1 MGAPTLA
8 IDFGTSRTKV
18 AYFDEASG
26 KAQLVE
32 IGREI
37 RTVLPSVFYI
47 PKEGQGERLV
57 GDDAQDMVD
66 SDPEGIVLSL
76 KK

>member
-1 MGAPTLA
+1 METPILA

-18 AYFDEASG
+18 AFFDKHAG

-32 IGREI
+32 LGTEI

-47 PKEGQGERLV
+47 PKELQGKRLV
-57 GDDAQDMVD
+57 GDDAQNMA
-66 SDPEGIVLSL
+66 E
-76 KK
+76 